1 MHFVYLLI
9 SDGKTK
15 NTYVGYTNDISK
27 RIIKHNQGKGAKY
40 TRGRIWTLAY
50 FEIFNSKTSALK
62 KEFILKKN
70 YKLRKKIKD
79 NYLATYD
86 C

>member
-27 RIIKHNQGKGAKY
+27 RIVKHNQGKGAKY
-40 TRGRIWTLAY
+40 TRGRNWTLAY

-62 KEFILKKN
+62 KEFILKKDH
-70 YKLRKKIKD
+70 KLRKKIKD
-79 NYLATYD
+79 NYLTTYD